1 MTALPRRSPK
11 LAPGY
16 QTQDVRDAIDTLED
30 RPRIPEKTPAS
41 SSADGY
47 EGEVCQNATYVY
59 FYFDGSW
66 TRIAKSGP
74 F

>member
-1 MTALPRRSPK
+1 MTTLPRRSPK
-11 LAPGY
+11 LPPNYGA
-16 QTQDVRDAIDTLED
+16 QEVRDAIEALED

-47 EGEVCQNATYVY
+47 EGEHCHDDNYEY
-59 FYFDGSW
+59 FYRGGQW
-66 TRIAKSGP
+66 KRIAKNT

>member
-1 MTALPRRSPK
+1 MTARTRRSPK
-11 LAPGY
+11 LASGY

-41 SSADGY
+41 SSEDGY
-47 EGEVCQNATYVY
+47 EGEVCQDATYLY
-59 FYFDGSW
+59 LYCDGSW
-66 TRIAKSGP
+66 KRIAKSA

>member
-1 MTALPRRSPK
+1 MTARTRRSPK
-11 LAPGY
+11 LSPGY

-47 EGEVCQNATYVY
+47 EGEVCQDATYVY
-59 FYFDGSW
+59 FYCDGSW
-66 TRIAKSGP
+66 KRIAKST

>member
-1 MTALPRRSPK
+1 MATQERRSPK
-11 LAPGY
+11 AATYDQAALKA
-16 QTQDVRDAIDTLED
+16 AIETLED

-47 EGEVCQNATYVY
+47 QGEICRDANYLYLFQ
-59 FYFDGSW
+59 DGTWKRASL
-66 TRIAKSGP
+66 SS